1 MGSRGLSALGGSRAE
16 PWPCFL
22 PLIAPYHRRVRSLRS
37 RLALLWL
44 LSLAASLAVGV
55 LLVLLYRQSAAAQA
69 GRAEAVAAR
78 ACDLVTERWN
88 FYSAGWAG
96 PAPPAGDAPFRRDL
110 KGLLA
115 MALPPGPPLE
125 AGIWREGEGVLAA
138 IGARPGGLDAVLGDV
153 TTEAL
158 GEDRTATDWAETA
171 LGPVGLAACP
181 LAGPVPGL
189 AAYAAVPLLG
199 APGPVVL
206 QAGLAVLLALMLAMT
221 ALLTWLQLSWA
232 RHVRGIETA
241 LARHEAGPL
250 PRLAATGERELDR
263 IIAALNTA
271 GDRLAE
277 AQQRSEALAA
287 RVALSE
293 RLAALGRVAAGVAH
307 EIRNPIAAM
316 RLRAENALAGDDARR
331 RTALEAILA
340 QIGRL
345 DRLIGELLAM
355 TQRRTAEPE
364 AVDLLLFLQSCA
376 ADHPGVTVQAPGETR
391 VVLDP
396 ALTRRALDSLLTNAR
411 QHSPAGGNVT
421 LRGSIAGRTLR
432 IEVQDSGPGVDKGLR
447 GTLFEP
453 FVTGRADGTG
463 LGLSIAREL
472 TEAQGGRL
480 VLAEPG
486 GDGRGAIFAVEIAW
500 PAS

>member
-1 MGSRGLSALGGSRAE
+1 M
-16 PWPCFL
+16 
-22 PLIAPYHRRVRSLRS
+22 RSLRS
-37 RLALLWL
+37 RLALLWI

-55 LLVLLYRQSAAAQA
+55 MLVSLYRQSTAAQA

-78 ACDLVTERWN
+78 ACDLVADSWS
-88 FYSAGWAG
+88 FYAAGWAG
-96 PAPPAGDAPFRRDL
+96 PAPPADDAPFRRDL
-110 KGLLA
+110 QGLLA
-115 MALPPGPPLE
+115 FALPPGPPLQ
-125 AGIWREGEGVLAA
+125 AGIWREGEGVLAS
-138 IGARPGGLDAVLGDV
+138 IGARPEGLETAVGGVAS
-153 TTEAL
+153 EAL
-158 GEDRTATDWAETA
+158 GDDRTATAAAETA

-181 LAGPVPGL
+181 LAGPVTGL
-189 AAYAAVPLLG
+189 VAYVAVPLPG
-199 APGPVVL
+199 APGSVVL
-206 QAGLAVLLALMLAMT
+206 QSGLAVLLALMLTMT
-221 ALLTWLQLSWA
+221 ALLTWLQLAWA

-241 LARHEAGPL
+241 LTRHEAGQL

-263 IIAALNTA
+263 IVAALNTA
-271 GDRLAE
+271 GARLAE
-277 AQQRSEALAA
+277 AHQRSEALAA

-331 RTALEAILA
+331 RAALEAILA
-340 QIGRL
+340 QIARL

-355 TQRRTAEPE
+355 TQRRDPVAEP
-364 AVDLLLFLQSCA
+364 VDLAAFLQSCA
-376 ADHPGVTVQAPGETR
+376 ADHAGVTLQADADTR

-396 ALTRRALDSLLTNAR
+396 ALTRRALDSLLANAR
-411 QHSPAGGNVT
+411 QFSPVGTPVF
-421 LRGSIAGRTLR
+421 LRGRSDGRTVR
-432 IEVQDSGPGVDKGLR
+432 IAVQDSGPGVAPALR
-447 GTLFEP
+447 AALFEP

-480 VLAEPG
+480 VLEDPG
-486 GDGRGAIFAVEIAW
+486 GDGRGATFRLDLPC